1 MLIVTD
7 KDLPK
12 LTEADLLKIVI
23 LQYEL
28 DHPNIKALYEFSKI
42 TGLSEDC
49 INNARSGKGHIG
61 IEAWNKINSEIF
73 YKWFDTKRKRQ

>member
-23 LQYEL
+23 LQ
-28 DHPNIKALYEFSKI
+28 ALYEFSKI

-73 YKWFDTKRKRQ
+73 YKWFDTKREKQ